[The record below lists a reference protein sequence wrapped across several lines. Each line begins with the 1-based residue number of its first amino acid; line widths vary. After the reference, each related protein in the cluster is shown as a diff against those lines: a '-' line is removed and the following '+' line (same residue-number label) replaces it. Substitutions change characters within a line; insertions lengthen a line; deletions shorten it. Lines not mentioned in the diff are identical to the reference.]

1 MNLKL
6 LSIRDYLRNSINAY
20 SLDKHSMRMR
30 SLLRKSKSSQLY
42 SRQIMVEAGQ
52 PKSNQLALSI
62 FLPVLQE
69 TLDAGTVFFDI
80 GSANSLVKFKAIL
93 RQYCAPIH
101 RLSGAR
107 LLYIQTPDN
116 PSAKVKEIAHQFQ
129 TTAVTPELL
138 EQLTY
143 RNIVIGD
150 LIYDTY
156 LRRTNLPTIDLLSS
170 EYRKVLIEAI
180 SLVDYWFDHL
190 AIENV
195 AAICVSHCVYLGAI
209 PARVGMYLGAQV
221 FQVNTQAIY
230 RVTDEFPHAY
240 TDYVNYRK
248 EFLKLPA
255 EIREAGVKKA
265 EERLDLR
272 FKGEVAV
279 DMPYSTKSAYTRVP
293 QVLGTEIMQSSRL
306 KVLIAIHDFYDS
318 PHAYGN
324 NFYPDFYIWLYR
336 LNELSLELDY
346 DWYIKTHPDIQG
358 PGNSVLSEFIEE
370 SNGFTLI
377 PSDTS
382 HHDLIRDGIDCV
394 LTVFGTIAMEYPY
407 LGRTVVNASRSN
419 PHVAYG
425 FSITPRDKSDYEE
438 IIRNLSQYSSIKV
451 NKEEILEYY
460 FMHNIQGL
468 QSWVFRDQAKLL
480 DEIGGYDASNSS
492 RIYSYFLDNL
502 NRWDSADYGR
512 AIKAFLNSKEI
523 RLGSN
528 HFMAN

>member
-6 LSIRDYLRNSINAY
+6 LSNRDYLRNSINAY

-30 SLLRKSKSSQLY
+30 SALRKSKSSQLC

-69 TLDAGTVFFDI
+69 TLDAGTVFFEI
-80 GSANSLVKFKAIL
+80 GSANSLSKFKAIL

-129 TTAVTPELL
+129 TKAVTPELL
-138 EQLTY
+138 EQGTY

-170 EYRKVLIEAI
+170 EYQKVLIEAI
-180 SLVDYWFDHL
+180 TLVDYWFDCI
-190 AIENV
+190 ANKNV
-195 AAICVSHCVYLGAI
+195 SAICISHCVYLGAI
-209 PARVGMYLGAQV
+209 PARVGMHLGVQV
-221 FQVNTQAIY
+221 FQVNTQALY
-230 RVTDEFPHAY
+230 RITDEFPHAY

-265 EERLDLR
+265 EERLNLR
-272 FKGEVAV
+272 FNGEVAV

-293 QVLGTEIMQSSRL
+293 QVLGTGIIQNARL

-318 PHAYGN
+318 PHA
-324 NFYPDFYIWLYR
+324 
-336 LNELSLELDY
+336 
-346 DWYIKTHPDIQG
+346 
-358 PGNSVLSEFIEE
+358 
-370 SNGFTLI
+370 
-377 PSDTS
+377 
-382 HHDLIRDGIDCV
+382 
-394 LTVFGTIAMEYPY
+394 
-407 LGRTVVNASRSN
+407 
-419 PHVAYG
+419 
-425 FSITPRDKSDYEE
+425 
-438 IIRNLSQYSSIKV
+438 
-451 NKEEILEYY
+451 
-460 FMHNIQGL
+460 
-468 QSWVFRDQAKLL
+468 
-480 DEIGGYDASNSS
+480 
-492 RIYSYFLDNL
+492 
-502 NRWDSADYGR
+502 
-512 AIKAFLNSKEI
+512 
-523 RLGSN
+523 
-528 HFMAN
+528 

>member
-1 MNLKL
+1 MNSKL
-6 LSIRDYLRNSINAY
+6 LSIGDYLRNIINAY

-30 SLLRKSKSSQLY
+30 SLLRQSKFSQ
-42 SRQIMVEAGQ
+42 SRPRQIMVEAGQ

-69 TLDAGTVFFDI
+69 ALDAGTVFFDV
-80 GSANSLVKFKAIL
+80 GSANSLAKFKAIF
-93 RQYCAPIH
+93 RQYFSPIQQ
-101 RLSGAR
+101 LSAVS
-107 LLYIQTPDN
+107 LLYIQTTDN
-116 PSAKVKEIAHQFQ
+116 PAAKVEEIANQFQ
-129 TTAVTPELL
+129 STAVTPELL
-138 EQLTY
+138 ELAKY

-156 LRRTNLPTIDLLSS
+156 LRRTNLPTIDMSS
-170 EYRKVLIEAI
+170 IEYRKVLIEAI
-180 SLVDYWFDHL
+180 GLVDYWFDY
-190 AIENV
+190 ITNESV
-195 AAICVSHCVYLGAI
+195 SAICVSHCVYLGAI
-209 PARVGMYLGAQV
+209 PGRVGVHLGAQV
-221 FQVNTQAIY
+221 FQVNTHAIY

-248 EFLKLPA
+248 EFLKLPVD
-255 EIREAGVKKA
+255 IRESGVKRA

-293 QVLGTEIMQSSRL
+293 QVLGTGIIQNNRL
-306 KVLIAIHDFYDS
+306 KVLVAIHDFYDS
-318 PHAYGN
+318 PHSYGN

-346 DWYIKTHPDIQG
+346 DWYVKTHPDIQG
-358 PGNSVLSEFIEE
+358 PGNSVLSEFIRQ
-370 SNGFTLI
+370 SNGFRLI

-425 FSITPRDKSDYEE
+425 FSVTPRDKSHYEDV
-438 IIRNLSQYSSIKV
+438 IRNLRQYCSIMV
-451 NKEEILEYY
+451 NRDEILEYY
-460 FMHNIQGL
+460 FMHNIHGL
-468 QSWVFRDQAKLL
+468 QSWIFRDQAKLL

-492 RIYSYFLDNL
+492 RIYSYFLDSL
-502 NRWDSADYGR
+502 NRWNGTDYEG

-523 RLGSN
+523 RLGSS

>member
-1 MNLKL
+1 MISKL
-6 LSIRDYLRNSINAY
+6 LSIGDYLRNSINAY

-30 SLLRKSKSSQLY
+30 SFLKKSKSSQLY
-42 SRQIMVEAGQ
+42 SQQIMVEAGQ

-69 TLDAGTVFFDI
+69 TLDAGAVFFDT
-80 GSANSLVKFKAIL
+80 GSANSLAKFKAIL
-93 RQYCAPIH
+93 RQYFSPIQ
-101 RLSGAR
+101 RLSGAAF
-107 LLYIQTPDN
+107 LYIQTTYN
-116 PSAKVKEIAHQFQ
+116 PSARVKEIVNQFQ
-129 TTAVTPELL
+129 SNAVTPELL
-138 EQLTY
+138 EQAKY

-150 LIYDTY
+150 LVYDTY
-156 LRRTNLPTIDLLSS
+156 LRRTNLPTIDMLNS

-180 SLVDYWFDHL
+180 SLVDYWFDYI
-190 AIENV
+190 ANKNIS
-195 AAICVSHCVYLGAI
+195 AICVSHCVYLGAI
-209 PARVGMYLGAQV
+209 PARVGLHLEVQV

-248 EFLKLPA
+248 EFLKLPPD
-255 EIREAGVKKA
+255 IREAGMKKA

-272 FKGEVAV
+272 FKGEIAV
-279 DMPYSTKSAYTRVP
+279 DMPYSTKSAYTRKP
-293 QVLGTEIMQSSRL
+293 QLMGTGIIQNNRL
-306 KVLIAIHDFYDS
+306 KVLVAIHDFYDS
-318 PHAYGN
+318 PHSYGN
-324 NFYPDFYIWLYR
+324 NFYPDFYNWLYR

-358 PGNSVLSEFIEE
+358 PGNSVLSEFIEQ

-419 PHVAYG
+419 PHVAYD
-425 FSITPRDKSDYEE
+425 FSITPRDKSHYEE
-438 IIRNLSQYSSIKV
+438 IIRNLRKYCSIKV
-451 NKEEILEYY
+451 NREEILEYY

-480 DEIGGYDASNSS
+480 DEIGGYNASNSS
-492 RIYSYFLDNL
+492 RIYSYFLDTL
-502 NRWDSADYGR
+502 NRWDNAEYEH